1 MDPSMTEDDPTP
13 KARQLRLSTVIRQ
26 EGAKAY
32 FWRERL
38 EDIAEGIDLGHTDKQ
53 AASQQLVAVMQEVR
67 NAIKGADSQPD
78 RDAGDKLR
86 EHFQMGIDEVFELA
100 ESRQVP
106 LSAAI
111 RRLGLAQSS
120 GKDR

>member
-1 MDPSMTEDDPTP
+1 MTEDDPTP

-53 AASQQLVAVMQEVR
+53 AASQQLVAVMQEATQETNCGSIFKWVSTR
-67 NAIKGADSQPD
+67 SSSSPSHAKSP
-78 RDAGDKLR
+78 
-86 EHFQMGIDEVFELA
+86 
-100 ESRQVP
+100 
-106 LSAAI
+106 
-111 RRLGLAQSS
+111 LAQPYVV
-120 GKDR
+120 